1 MRKTILFA
9 IIILTF
15 WAGAVSS
22 ISFMEAW
29 IKFQAP
35 GVTLPIGLSI
45 GMKVFRVLNFIE
57 WALLLS
63 YSAILMLSIRKLSPL
78 VKSLSGVLMLVLLV
92 QTFVLLPALSDR
104 ALMIIDGKQ
113 VADSLDHLYYVIL
126 EVVKVTFLIVL
137 SVKLG
142 RRQF

>member
-1 MRKTILFA
+1 
-9 IIILTF
+9 
-15 WAGAVSS
+15 
-22 ISFMEAW
+22 MEAW

>member
-1 MRKTILFA
+1 MRKAILFA

>member
-1 MRKTILFA
+1 MRKAILFA

-45 GMKVFRVLNFIE
+45 GMKVFRALNFIE
-57 WALLLS
+57 WALLVS
-63 YSAILMLSIRKLSPL
+63 YSTILMLSISKLSPL
-78 VKSLSGVLMLVLLV
+78 VKILSGVLMLVLLV
-92 QTFVLLPALSDR
+92 QSFVLLPALSDR

>member
-1 MRKTILFA
+1 MRKAILFA

-29 IKFQAP
+29 IKFQVP